1 MTFHP
6 FALALALAL
15 AVLLSMPLAAK
26 ADFQAGVRAY
36 DKGDYRAAYEA
47 WLPLARSGDPAAQ
60 RNLGHLFRFGHG
72 VGQDFAQAADWYER
86 AATTGLA
93 SAQVNLAMMRLR
105 GQGVARAATEAAY
118 WLELA
123 ARQGHILAQYNLGL
137 LYLRGNGVAADEGRA
152 LGWLNLAAKGGHRG
166 ALELLSHLVWQSPP
180 SDRPNEATRGATG
193 HAVPRARA
201 AKSEVEAERP
211 LVSARSLAEEADV
224 RDGEPTRA
232 APAPVRTR
240 PAAAAASNAP
250 ARPGPLAPDP
260 ENPEGAVIGLLQAAI
275 LGASEEAG
283 TPNAAPGATGEGAAE
298 TDRVRAEVA
307 RLEASVL
314 EDPTETR
321 RREKR
326 EKVAEAMLVFN
337 GGDLEGARAILE
349 PLALSDGADA
359 QYRLGEM
366 HAKTPGA
373 ENMGEAYVWLAL
385 AAENGHPK
393 ARRAQ
398 WAVLD
403 AMGEAERRSARRLLS
418 ERRGRLTR

>member
-1 MTFHP
+1 MTFRP
-6 FALALALAL
+6 FALAL

-137 LYLRGNGVAADEGRA
+137 LYLRGNGVGADEGRA

-166 ALELLSHLVWQSPP
+166 ALELLSHLVRRSPP
-180 SDRPNEATRGATG
+180 PARPNEATRGATG

-201 AKSEVEAERP
+201 AKSEVEAERR
-211 LVSARSLAEEADV
+211 LVSARSLASEADV

-232 APAPVRTR
+232 APAPVRAR
-240 PAAAAASNAP
+240 PAAAPSNSP
-250 ARPGPLAPDP
+250 ARPDPLAPDP

-314 EDPTETR
+314 EDPRETR

-403 AMGEAERRSARRLLS
+403 AMGEAERRSARRSLS